1 MFHNYF
7 VFLAMTSTF
16 EKLIFSRDQLLDLD
30 ACVSLLTDLQKTQM
44 LDKKFTTE
52 ARNGPLLKYFRKIS
66 KTSKR
71 SSSALTSE
79 CKKHKSSAETPEV
92 LSTSSNLPEVPS
104 PLIVP
109 ETSRNSS
116 NLPEVPSPLIVPE
129 TSRNSS
135 NLPEVHSP
143 LIIPETS
150 RNSSLLLE
158 VPSPLIVPETSRNS
172 SLLLEVPSPLII
184 PETPRYSSLL
194 LEVPSPLIVP
204 ETLNHS
210 SLLLD
215 TFVEAK
221 NGAWSEYCPP
231 KPQLTKPD
239 LYSQLLGRIHHDLN
253 VLRNTHKKEVSNLN
267 ETIAELTKQ
276 NRVLTNCLLK
286 ISQAEKTDNNKKI
299 NRAAEDQIKN
309 VICTQVPKIC
319 ELYNRIT
326 DLGGNNK

>member
-116 NLPEVPSPLIVPE
+116 NLPEV
-129 TSRNSS
+129 
-135 NLPEVHSP
+135 HSP

-150 RNSSLLLE
+150 RN
-158 VPSPLIVPETSRNS
+158 
-172 SLLLEVPSPLII
+172 
-184 PETPRYSSLL
+184 SSLL

>member
-16 EKLIFSRDQLLDLD
+16 EKLIFSHDQLLDLD

-71 SSSALTSE
+71 SSSALTFE
-79 CKKHKSSAETPEV
+79 CKKHKSSTETPEV
-92 LSTSSNLPEVPS
+92 LSAS
-104 PLIVP
+104 
-109 ETSRNSS
+109 
-116 NLPEVPSPLIVPE
+116 
-129 TSRNSS
+129 SS
-135 NLPEVHSP
+135 NLPEVHSTLIVPETPPHSP
-143 LIIPETS
+143 LIVPEVLSTS
-150 RNSSLLLE
+150 SILPK
-158 VPSPLIVPETSRNS
+158 VPSPLIV
-172 SLLLEVPSPLII
+172 

-194 LEVPSPLIVP
+194 LEVPSPIIVP
-204 ETLNHS
+204 ETSNYSS

-221 NGAWSEYCPP
+221 NGAWSEYCPRE
-231 KPQLTKPD
+231 PQSTKPD
-239 LYSQLLGRIHHDLN
+239 LYSQLLGRINHDLN

-309 VICTQVPKIC
+309 VIFTQVPKIC
-319 ELYNRIT
+319 ELYSRIT

>member
-16 EKLIFSRDQLLDLD
+16 EKLIFSHDQLLDLD

-71 SSSALTSE
+71 SYSALTFE
-79 CKKHKSSAETPEV
+79 CKKHKSSTETPEV
-92 LSTSSNLPEVPS
+92 LSAS
-104 PLIVP
+104 
-109 ETSRNSS
+109 
-116 NLPEVPSPLIVPE
+116 
-129 TSRNSS
+129 SS
-135 NLPEVHSP
+135 NLPEVHS
-143 LIIPETS
+143 T
-150 RNSSLLLE
+150 
-158 VPSPLIVPETSRNS
+158 LIVPET
-172 SLLLEVPSPLII
+172 PPHSPLIV

-204 ETLNHS
+204 ETSNYSS

-221 NGAWSEYCPP
+221 NGAWSEYCPR
-231 KPQLTKPD
+231 KPQSTKPD
-239 LYSQLLGRIHHDLN
+239 LYSQLLGRINHDLN

-286 ISQAEKTDNNKKI
+286 ISQAEKTDNNKII

-309 VICTQVPKIC
+309 VIFTQVPKIC
-319 ELYNRIT
+319 ELYSRIT

>member
-116 NLPEVPSPLIVPE
+116 NLPEV
-129 TSRNSS
+129 
-135 NLPEVHSP
+135 HSP

-158 VPSPLIVPETSRNS
+158 VPSPLIIPETPRYS

>member
-92 LSTSSNLPEVPS
+92 LST
-104 PLIVP
+104 
-109 ETSRNSS
+109 SS